1 MGAMGSFARRVFSKF
16 DIGRLGALAGLIILL
31 SLRITDPNP
40 VKIARFQSFDLFQ
53 RLKPREYV
61 RQPVAIID
69 IDEKSIREI
78 GQWPWPRSRMAE
90 LVTKLTN
97 MGVAA
102 TGFDILFSEKDRL
115 SPGEIAND
123 NSALP
128 DDVKTALRNLPSNDA
143 IFAKAIGQS
152 RIVLG
157 QSSVRSRDDKAADSG
172 LEIDDA
178 PHAMIGED
186 ASKYL
191 PVFPPL
197 IQNLQELEKASI
209 GHGVFTV
216 SPDQDGIFRH
226 FPLVL
231 SVDGKLRLA
240 LSTELLRVATGKK
253 AFAIKSNK
261 AGIDGVKIGRIWMKT
276 DRTGTVWPY
285 FTHTR
290 RSRYISATDVLNDR
304 VDPKRLRGH
313 LLLVGTSAVGLEDYR
328 VTPMGGAMPGVEI
341 HAQIIENILTK
352 NMLLRPNITIAIELA
367 VILLLGILAIIFVP
381 MLGASWSFICSGIL
395 LFSYVGASYFAF
407 FKYRILVDPTF
418 PTIGTALIIIILTTF
433 NYLREEK
440 QRREIRS
447 AFGQYVSPDLV
458 AKLADTPGTLAL
470 GGDTREL
477 SVLFSDVRGFT
488 AISESY
494 KDNPQGLTQ
503 LMNAFL
509 TVLSQAILKRHGT
522 IDKFMGDAVMAFWN
536 APLDNDSHAR
546 DACLAA
552 LEMIEDVDN
561 LNTRKFAS
569 FSARK
574 EAGTGDGDIY
584 HEINVGIGINTGTCV
599 VGNMGSE
606 DRFDYTALG
615 DTVNLA
621 SRLEGQSKPYGI
633 KIIMGE
639 GTAKYVRDEMATL
652 EVDLIRVKGKQNPET
667 IFALMGNSDLA
678 QNAKFEELR
687 KLNQSMLNKYREQ
700 DWESAAALVELMGS
714 HSQEMGIDLETFLF
728 IYELR
733 IAEFSQNPPGREWNG
748 VYVATSK

>member
-1 MGAMGSFARRVFSKF
+1 MGKLALRLFSKF
-16 DIGRLGALAGLIILL
+16 DIGRFGALAGLIFLL
-31 SLRITDPNP
+31 FLRILDPTP
-40 VKIARFQSFDLFQ
+40 IKIVRYQSFDIYQ
-53 RLKPREYV
+53 RMKPRVYV
-61 RQPVAIID
+61 RQPVAIVD

-78 GQWPWPRSRMAE
+78 GQWPWPRTRMAQ
-90 LVTKLTN
+90 LVTKLTE
-97 MGVAA
+97 MSVAA
-102 TGFDILFSEKDRL
+102 IGFDILFSEPDRL
-115 SPGEIAND
+115 SPGHIADD
-123 NSALP
+123 NPSLP
-128 DDVKTALRNLPSNDA
+128 QDVRDALRKLPSNDA
-143 IFAKAIGQS
+143 GFATAIGRS

-157 QSSVRSRDDKAADSG
+157 QTSVRSRTDLGDESRGEVPDV
-172 LEIDDA
+172 
-178 PHAMIGED
+178 PHAMIGND
-186 ASKYL
+186 ATQYL
-191 PVFPPL
+191 PPYPPL
-197 IQNLQELEKASI
+197 VQNLPELESVSK

-216 SPDQDGIFRH
+216 TPDEDGIFRH
-226 FPLVL
+226 VPLVL
-231 SVDGKLRLA
+231 LVEDKLRLS
-240 LSTELLRVATGKK
+240 LSAELLRVATGKS
-253 AFAIKSNK
+253 AFAIKSND
-261 AGIDGVKIGRIWMKT
+261 AGVEGIKIGRIFVET

-285 FTHTR
+285 FTHSQPQR
-290 RSRYISATDVLNDR
+290 FVSATDILNGK

-313 LLLVGTSAVGLEDYR
+313 LVLVGTSAVGLEDYR
-328 VTPMGGAMPGVEI
+328 ATPMSSLMAGVEI
-341 HAQIIENILTK
+341 HAQVIENILTK
-352 NMLLRPNITIAIELA
+352 QMLVRPNYAIAFELLA
-367 VILLLGILAIIFVP
+367 ILALGLLAIIFVP

-395 LFSYVGASYFAF
+395 LLSYMGFSYYVF
-407 FKYRILVDPTF
+407 FQHRLLIDPTY
-418 PTIGTALIIIILTTF
+418 PTISAALIIIILTTF

-440 QRREIRS
+440 QRRQIRS

-458 AKLADTPGTLAL
+458 AKLADNPGTLEL

-494 KDNPQGLTQ
+494 KHNPQGLTQ

-509 TVLSQAILKRHGT
+509 TVLSKAILKRQGT

-536 APLDNDSHAR
+536 APLNNDDHAR

-552 LEMIEDVDN
+552 LEMIQDVTD
-561 LNTRKFAS
+561 LNKRKFES
-569 FSARK
+569 YSARK
-574 EAGTGDGDIY
+574 EAGTGEGDIY

-633 KIIMGE
+633 KIILGE
-639 GTAKYVRDEMATL
+639 GTARYVRDEMATL
-652 EVDLIRVKGKQNPET
+652 EVDRIRVKGKQDPET

-678 QNAKFEELR
+678 TNPKFEELR
-687 KLNQSMLNKYREQ
+687 RLNQSMLVKYREQ
-700 DWESAAALVELMGS
+700 DWESAAALVELLGS
-714 HSQEMGIDLETFLF
+714 HSEEMGIDLETYLF